1 MATVVVQSSAT
12 SPTNFGTLGIG
23 PFSTVGTLAPQVAN
37 LNLVAGINAVTVPA
51 GAVGCVVT
59 PPTANAVALNAWA
72 APGSGGTV
80 ALTQVAGAVTA
91 VAIGTAGTGYPI
103 STTFMAAPVQS
114 GGAGCRF
121 AVTTNGSGVPT
132 AVTFIAGAGGTGY
145 TSATVPWVLADA
157 GVAVPLGAPCLLL
170 WNALALP
177 ATVNINAASATTGQ
191 TQLVFF

>member
-37 LNLVAGINAVTVPA
+37 LNLVAGVNAITVPA
-51 GAVGCVVT
+51 GAVGCVIT
-59 PPTANAVALNAWA
+59 PPTGNAVALNAWA

-80 ALTQVAGAVTA
+80 TLTVVAGAVTA
-91 VAIGTAGTGYPI
+91 VAVAAAGTAYPA

-114 GGAGCRF
+114 GGSGCLF

-132 AVTFIAGAGGTGY
+132 GVTFISGQGGTGY
-145 TSATVPWVLADA
+145 TAGVVPWVLADT
-157 GVAVPLGAPCLLL
+157 GVAIPVNAPCLLL
-170 WNALALP
+170 WNALAIP
-177 ATVNINAASATTGQ
+177 ATVNVGAASTTTGQ
-191 TQLVFF
+191 TQVVFF